1 MPREGRAQLVYRP
14 GPVPV
19 FEFDAT
25 LDSLAH
31 GVLGF
36 GAAAAALHG
45 TRDSLVWFTRSR
57 VGEGG
62 AFLAGGRFAR
72 SRQVTAVSVDSLAL
86 QLPGDVWVLERPT
99 ALTVTDSTARVSGL
113 SLQSVYGAGKLTFA
127 GDLPTHGRADAHLQL
142 ESFPLVGVYAL
153 LERDTAGVGG
163 VITAAAGGNVIEWYD
178 FYIFGSLA
186 TVISPLFYPQGNNTL
201 ALIAYLSTFAVGF
214 VVRPFGALFF
224 GRIGDLVGRKY
235 AFLVTLL
242 IMGGATAL
250 IGFLPTY
257 ATIGIAAPIVLL
269 LIRILQ
275 GLALGGEYGGAAVYV
290 AEHVPD
296 ERRGFYTSFIQITAT
311 LGLFISLAVILI
323 IQNRMSRA
331 AFVSWGWRLPFIV
344 SIFLVAVSLYVRLRM
359 KESPIFRHLKSTGMT
374 SAQPLKDAFAKA
386 ENLKR
391 VLVSLF
397 GATAGQGVVWYTG
410 QFYALFYLQTIL
422 KVNTT
427 SASYVVAAAL
437 LMGMPFFVF
446 FGALSDRMGRK
457 KIMMLGCLLAAISY
471 LPIYKA
477 MQAVSGSNVVTAIS
491 QRNPVTGAISLTP
504 QTSINGALEPA
515 KEVLSYSGFGNLMTN
530 PVTWKLILLVFI
542 QVIFVTMVY
551 GPIAAYLVEAFPA
564 KIRYT
569 SLSLPYHI
577 GNGVFGGLL
586 PLIGLSIVAQTGNI
600 YAGLYYPIIVAVITV
615 IVGSLLLRE
624 TRHMLIWDEVEK

>member
-1 MPREGRAQLVYRP
+1 
-14 GPVPV
+14 
-19 FEFDAT
+19 
-25 LDSLAH
+25 LAKDYKIWQ
-31 GVLGF
+31 VI
-36 GAAAAALHG
+36 GASSVG
-45 TRDSLVWFTRSR
+45 TM
-57 VGEGG
+57 
-62 AFLAGGRFAR
+62 
-72 SRQVTAVSVDSLAL
+72 
-86 QLPGDVWVLERPT
+86 
-99 ALTVTDSTARVSGL
+99 
-113 SLQSVYGAGKLTFA
+113 
-127 GDLPTHGRADAHLQL
+127 
-142 ESFPLVGVYAL
+142 
-153 LERDTAGVGG
+153 
-163 VITAAAGGNVIEWYD
+163 IEWYD

-186 TVISPLFYPQGNNTL
+186 TVIAPLFYPQGNNTL

-257 ATIGIAAPIVLL
+257 ATIGVAAPIMLL

-296 ERRGFYTSFIQITAT
+296 ARRGFYTSFIQITAT
-311 LGLFISLAVILI
+311 LGLFVSLAVILI
-323 IQNRMSRA
+323 IQNTMSRE
-331 AFVSWGWRLPFIV
+331 AFNSWGWRLPFIV
-344 SIFLVAVSLYVRLRM
+344 SIFLVAVSLYIRLRM
-359 KESPIFRHLKSTGMT
+359 KESPIFQHIKSTGMT
-374 SAQPLKDAFAKA
+374 SAQPLKEAFTQWA
-386 ENLKR
+386 NLKR
-391 VLVSLF
+391 VLISLF

-427 SASYVVAAAL
+427 SANYIVAIAL

-446 FGALSDRMGRK
+446 FGALSDRFGRK
-457 KIMMLGCLLAAISY
+457 RIMMFGCIVAAISY
-471 LPIYKA
+471 LPIYRA
-477 MQAVSGSNVVTAIS
+477 MQSAAGSNIVTAIS
-491 QRNPVTGAISLTP
+491 QRNAITGAINLTP
-504 QTSINGALEPA
+504 QTSVNGVLQPA
-515 KEVLSYSGFGNLMTN
+515 KEVLTYSDFAHLIGN
-530 PVTWKLILLVFI
+530 PVAWKLILLVFI

-586 PLIGLSIVAQTGNI
+586 PLIGLTIIAQTGNI
-600 YAGLYYPIIVAVITV
+600 YAGLYYPIIVAGLTF

-624 TRHMLIWDEVEK
+624 TRHVLIWDEMDKSEPPAVAGG

>member
-1 MPREGRAQLVYRP
+1 M
-14 GPVPV
+14 
-19 FEFDAT
+19 
-25 LDSLAH
+25 
-31 GVLGF
+31 
-36 GAAAAALHG
+36 
-45 TRDSLVWFTRSR
+45 
-57 VGEGG
+57 
-62 AFLAGGRFAR
+62 
-72 SRQVTAVSVDSLAL
+72 
-86 QLPGDVWVLERPT
+86 
-99 ALTVTDSTARVSGL
+99 
-113 SLQSVYGAGKLTFA
+113 
-127 GDLPTHGRADAHLQL
+127 
-142 ESFPLVGVYAL
+142 
-153 LERDTAGVGG
+153 
-163 VITAAAGGNVIEWYD
+163 IEWYD

-186 TVISPLFYPQGNNTL
+186 TVISPLFYPKGNNTI

-257 ATIGIAAPIVLL
+257 ATIGIAAPIILL
-269 LIRILQ
+269 LIRVFQ

-296 ERRGFYTSFIQITAT
+296 ESRGFYTSFIQITAT
-311 LGLFISLAVILI
+311 LGLFVSLAVILLV
-323 IQNRMSRA
+323 QNLMSREAFA
-331 AFVSWGWRLPFIV
+331 AWGWRLPFII
-344 SIFLVAVSLYVRLRM
+344 SILLVGVSLYMRLRM
-359 KESPIFRHLKSTGMT
+359 KESPIFAHIKSTGMT
-374 SAQPLKDAFAKA
+374 SSEPLKEAFTQWP
-386 ENLKR
+386 NLKR

-422 KVNTT
+422 KVNNT
-427 SASYVVAAAL
+427 SANYIVATAL
-437 LMGMPFFVF
+437 LLGMPFFVF
-446 FGALSDRMGRK
+446 FGALSDRLGRK
-457 KIMMLGCLLAAISY
+457 RIMMLGCIIAAISY
-471 LPIYKA
+471 WPIYRA
-477 MQAVSGSNVVTAIS
+477 MQAVTGSNIVTAVS
-491 QRNPVTGAISLTP
+491 QRNEVTGAISLTP
-504 QTSINGALEPA
+504 QALVNGALQPA
-515 KEVLSYSGFGNLMTN
+515 KEVLTYTNISQLAGNSMA
-530 PVTWKLILLVFI
+530 WKLMLLVFI

-586 PLIGLSIVAQTGNI
+586 PLIGLSVVAQTGNI
-600 YAGLYYPIIVAVITV
+600 YAGLYYPITVATLTF

-624 TRHMLIWDEVEK
+624 TSHVLIWDELGGRVRE

>member
-1 MPREGRAQLVYRP
+1 MKSADELNNVTQDYKIWQVI
-14 GPVPV
+14 
-19 FEFDAT
+19 
-25 LDSLAH
+25 
-31 GVLGF
+31 
-36 GAAAAALHG
+36 GASSVG
-45 TRDSLVWFTRSR
+45 TM
-57 VGEGG
+57 
-62 AFLAGGRFAR
+62 
-72 SRQVTAVSVDSLAL
+72 
-86 QLPGDVWVLERPT
+86 
-99 ALTVTDSTARVSGL
+99 
-113 SLQSVYGAGKLTFA
+113 
-127 GDLPTHGRADAHLQL
+127 
-142 ESFPLVGVYAL
+142 
-153 LERDTAGVGG
+153 
-163 VITAAAGGNVIEWYD
+163 IEWYD

-186 TVISPLFYPQGNNTL
+186 TVIAPLFYPQGNNTL

-257 ATIGIAAPIVLL
+257 ATIGIAAPIILL

-296 ERRGFYTSFIQITAT
+296 ARRGFYTSFIQITAT
-311 LGLFISLAVILI
+311 LGLFVSLAVILTF
-323 IQNRMSRA
+323 QNTMSRE
-331 AFVSWGWRLPFIV
+331 AFTSWGWRLPFIV

-359 KESPIFRHLKSTGMT
+359 KESPIFQQLKNTGMT
-374 SAQPLKDAFAKA
+374 SAQPLKEAFTKWK
-386 ENLKR
+386 NLKR
-391 VLVSLF
+391 VLISLF

-422 KVNTT
+422 KVNPT
-427 SASYVVAAAL
+427 SANYIVAIAL

-446 FGALSDRMGRK
+446 FGALSDRFGRK
-457 KIMMLGCLLAAISY
+457 RIMMFGCIVAAISY
-471 LPIYKA
+471 LPIYHA
-477 MQAVSGSNVVTAIS
+477 MQAVAGSNVVTAIS
-491 QRNPVTGAISLTP
+491 QRNAVTGAISLTP
-504 QTSINGALEPA
+504 QASVNGVLQPA
-515 KEVLSYSGFGNLMTN
+515 KEALTYIDFAHLLSD
-530 PVTWKLILLVFI
+530 PIAWKLILLVFI

-586 PLIGLSIVAQTGNI
+586 PLIGLTIIAQTGNI
-600 YAGLYYPIIVAVITV
+600 YAGLYYPIIVAGVTF
-615 IVGSLLLRE
+615 IVGSLLLQE
-624 TRHMLIWDEVEK
+624 TRHVLIWEEFEE